1 MSECIWKAAKQT
13 LPNKKTKSKKIIK
26 EQQGKEE
33 IIAYKQMQLIRKLI
47 ARVKRRDITNN
58 LLPQDINFIN
68 YKIKELQAEVD
79 IQIPNLPEIIENINI
94 DIWVKEMWSI
104 WKTIFKSKQIAQ
116 QTYIR
121 NKIDQAID
129 ERCRNMELDPRR
141 MINSILERNRKPL
154 IIDKII
160 DDGNSNPIMITEPE
174 EILKKTKKY
183 FEKSAQQRSQDRV
196 EFIRVWSEQY
206 QPKKEIDKNWYDQI
220 MKQIGR
226 EELMET
232 LTKCNN
238 QKAAGES

>member
-1 MSECIWKAAKQT
+1 AKQT

-26 EQQGKEE
+26 KQQGKEE

-47 ARVKRRDITNN
+47 ARIKRRDITNN

-68 YKIKELQAEVD
+68 YKIKELQAE
-79 IQIPNLPEIIENINI
+79 
-94 DIWVKEMWSI
+94 MWSI

-116 QTYIR
+116 QIYIR

-174 EILKKTKKY
+174 EHIH
-183 FEKSAQQRSQDRV
+183 
-196 EFIRVWSEQY
+196 
-206 QPKKEIDKNWYDQI
+206 
-220 MKQIGR
+220 
-226 EELMET
+226 
-232 LTKCNN
+232 
-238 QKAAGES
+238 